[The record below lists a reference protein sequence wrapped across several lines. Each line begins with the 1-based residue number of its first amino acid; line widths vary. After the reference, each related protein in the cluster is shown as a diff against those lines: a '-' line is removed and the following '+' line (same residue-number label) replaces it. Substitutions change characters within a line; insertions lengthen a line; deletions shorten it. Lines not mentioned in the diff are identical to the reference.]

1 MALWLEEK
9 DAHNSTL
16 QTLLGERGLL
26 LEEKNAHNATLQQ
39 LVAEQQ
45 KVCDEK
51 EKRCQMLERLLEKE
65 RRCHLLEKE
74 MAERHLQPLRA
85 ETPWQDQLIL
95 PHSRLW
101 NTHQVELLVRV
112 QLLLWVL
119 LDWRDMYLGIKEGGN
134 ASVIY
139 LFFSFESR
147 VNMVRREAPEGPRR
161 GVSNVLPAPPM
172 RKGAG
177 FE

>member
-1 MALWLEEK
+1 MALWLQEK

-26 LEEKNAHNATLQQ
+26 LEEKDAHNATLQQ

-101 NTHQVELLVRV
+101 NTHPGGAPGSGAASA
-112 QLLLWVL
+112 
-119 LDWRDMYLGIKEGGN
+119 LGAAWLERYVSWHQGRKRICHL
-134 ASVIY
+134 SI
-139 LFFSFESR
+139 LFF
-147 VNMVRREAPEGPRR
+147 
-161 GVSNVLPAPPM
+161 
-172 RKGAG
+172 
-177 FE
+177 

>member
-1 MALWLEEK
+1 
-9 DAHNSTL
+9 
-16 QTLLGERGLL
+16 
-26 LEEKNAHNATLQQ
+26 
-39 LVAEQQ
+39 
-45 KVCDEK
+45 
-51 EKRCQMLERLLEKE
+51 
-65 RRCHLLEKE
+65 
-74 MAERHLQPLRA
+74 
-85 ETPWQDQLIL
+85 
-95 PHSRLW
+95 
-101 NTHQVELLVRV
+101 
-112 QLLLWVL
+112 VL

-147 VNMVRREAPEGPRR
+147 VNMVGREAPEGPRR